1 MILPVQTCAADSP
14 TRGSDESDLI
24 DPVRLAAC
32 LGAAACRF
40 NVEAL
45 AACDSTNA
53 RLAVAAQQGAPS
65 GSVIVADMQ
74 TAGRGR
80 RGRLWRSVP
89 ADSLTFSLLWRFS
102 APADWRTLG
111 GLSLAV
117 GLAVAEAC
125 DELGLPGMFLKWP
138 NDLLLRKGE
147 GWGKA
152 GGILIELSGDRQ
164 GVAAVIG
171 IGLNLH
177 APDGAGMDLPPAGLA
192 ELAGLVDSASELPDR
207 HRILAELLRQLL
219 AVLDRFAVDG
229 LPPLRDAWEARH
241 AFAGAPVRLVQDGPA
256 GAVSTTGRCLGIDD
270 DGALRVETAVGIERW
285 LSGDV
290 SLRPQ

>member
-1 MILPVQTCAADSP
+1 LPVQTCAA
-14 TRGSDESDLI
+14 TRGSNESDLI

-32 LGAAACRF
+32 LGVAACRF

-53 RLAVAAQQGAPS
+53 RLAAAAQQGVPS
-65 GSVIVADMQ
+65 GSVIVADTQ

-80 RGRLWRSVP
+80 RGRQWLSAP
-89 ADSLTFSLLWRFS
+89 AGSLTFSLLWRFA
-102 APADWRTLG
+102 APADWRVLG

-125 DELGLPGMFLKWP
+125 DKLGLPGMFLKWP

-147 GWGKA
+147 AWGKA
-152 GGILIELSGDRQ
+152 GGILIELSSDRQ

-171 IGLNLH
+171 IGLNLQ
-177 APDGAGMDLPPAGLA
+177 APDGTGMDLPPAGLA
-192 ELAGLVDSASELPDR
+192 ELAGAGSELPDR

-219 AVLDRFAVDG
+219 GILDRFAIDG
-229 LPPLRDAWEARH
+229 LPPLRNAWEARH
-241 AFAGAPVRLVQDGPA
+241 AFAGAPVRLVQDGAA
-256 GAVSTTGRCLGIDD
+256 GPISTAGRCLGIDD
-270 DGALRVETAVGIERW
+270 DGALRVETAAGIERW